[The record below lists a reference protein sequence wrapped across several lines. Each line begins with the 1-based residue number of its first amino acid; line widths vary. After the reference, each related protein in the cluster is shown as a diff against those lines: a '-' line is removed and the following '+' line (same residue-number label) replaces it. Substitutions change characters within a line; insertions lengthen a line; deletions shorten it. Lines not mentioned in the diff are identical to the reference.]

1 MKFKVV
7 NVYIMYPIKKKKCL
21 HNVVPFFMMFLKLY
35 HPPGFRKLLILAF
48 VVAEFETEKG
58 F

>member
-1 MKFKVV
+1 MVV
-7 NVYIMYPIKKKKCL
+7 NVYITYPIKKKKCL